1 MGLILGLHL
10 AIEGPEEKVG
20 QKQCT
25 GALITKCALINSA
38 ELLVIKLKSGLIS
51 NLSDNFYEI

>member
-51 NLSDNFYEI
+51 NLSDNF